1 MGRKKKEDKLVEE
14 QKEYD
19 YLDYKKAK
27 KNFERERKRA
37 EKQMARAERRAARF
51 EEDET
56 KMRAF
61 YSVFGFAGWTWVV
74 IFAISLAFWI
84 IKNL

>member
-1 MGRKKKEDKLVEE
+1 MGRKKKEDKLVNE

-27 KNFERERKRA
+27 KHFERERKRA
-37 EKQMARAERRAARF
+37 EKRLAREERRAAKF
-51 EEDET
+51 DNNLE
-56 KMRAF
+56 KMKSV
-61 YSVFGFAGWTWVV
+61 YSVVGFAGWMWLLV
-74 IFAISLAFWI
+74 ILSTIIFTI